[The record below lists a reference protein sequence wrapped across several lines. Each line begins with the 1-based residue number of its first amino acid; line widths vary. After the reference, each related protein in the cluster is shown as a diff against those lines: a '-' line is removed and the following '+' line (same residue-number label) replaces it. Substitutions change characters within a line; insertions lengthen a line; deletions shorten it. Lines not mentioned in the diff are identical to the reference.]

1 MGFSTQNGKNAHESL
16 VARQD
21 SEIRLLELM
30 RRCLLQKVKCD
41 REYASAIASVAQ
53 QGLKIDKT
61 DDLNGEFSLLHLFY
75 EHFKTKKKRK
85 Y

>member
-1 MGFSTQNGKNAHESL
+1 MGYSTQGKNAHESL

-30 RRCLLQKVKCD
+30 RRCLQQKVKCD
-41 REYASAIASVAQ
+41 REYASAIANVAQ

-61 DDLNGEFSLLHLFY
+61 DELNGEFAS
-75 EHFKTKKKRK
+75 HFMNCSHKSR
-85 Y
+85 

>member
-1 MGFSTQNGKNAHESL
+1 MGFSTQGKEAL

-41 REYASAIASVAQ
+41 RDYASAISNVAV
-53 QGLKIDKT
+53 QGLKIEKA
-61 DDLNGEFSLLHLFY
+61 DDLNGMSD
-75 EHFKTKKKRK
+75 
-85 Y
+85 